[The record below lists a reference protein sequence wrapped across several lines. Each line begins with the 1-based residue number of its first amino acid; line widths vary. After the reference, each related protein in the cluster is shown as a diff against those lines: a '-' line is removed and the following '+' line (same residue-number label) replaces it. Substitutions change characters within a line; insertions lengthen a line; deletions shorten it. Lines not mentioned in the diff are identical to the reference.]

1 MSFDRWLDTTASLIR
16 DDSEDLDDKRIT
28 FHLDQIAFKDMVF
41 NYDSEV
47 LFEAS
52 DDNESLTMTT
62 TIKTPEGDVS
72 GILEFSRYDLDLL
85 NERGGST
92 SRRTSFCLGSRR
104 SSIVPAKNRSRR
116 GSVNLLPGGVDPNDL
131 LSIIKK
137 KSEANTSDPMNPGE
151 PNNGPTPEIEIS
163 HHI

>member
-1 MSFDRWLDTTASLIR
+1 MIR
-16 DDSEDLDDKRIT
+16 DESEDLEDKRIK
-28 FHLDQIAFKDMVF
+28 FHLNQIAIKDMVF

-47 LFEAS
+47 LYETS
-52 DDNESLTMTT
+52 DDNEGLTMTT
-62 TIKTPEGDVS
+62 TIKTPEGDVT
-72 GILEFSRYDLDLL
+72 GVLEFSRYDLDLL

-131 LSIIKK
+131 LSLIKK
-137 KSEANTSDPMNPGE
+137 KSEANTPNPMNPGQA
-151 PNNGPTPEIEIS
+151 NIGPAPEIEIS
-163 HHI
+163 HHK